1 MMAVGIKMVIVLFAR
16 LNTNLLMNLE
26 VLTTIMP
33 NFGLGKLR
41 QERYSERPARDL
53 SMAKQQSVE

>member
-1 MMAVGIKMVIVLFAR
+1 MMAVGIKMVIFLLAR
-16 LNTNLLMNLE
+16 LNTNLLMSLE

-33 NFGLGKLR
+33 NCGLGKLR

-53 SMAKQQSVE
+53 TMAKQQSLE